1 MGRQDRR
8 NQGLDA
14 AQVLGFTRAR
24 AWHGRCSD
32 LGQEVIMAHAITH
45 DALDTQVDEAV
56 ATISRDRARKKT
68 LAIGSVLGG
77 VLVLL
82 GATYAMYTYSPGK
95 APAGQVG
102 TETMKQ
108 FTP

>member
-1 MGRQDRR
+1 
-8 NQGLDA
+8 
-14 AQVLGFTRAR
+14 
-24 AWHGRCSD
+24 
-32 LGQEVIMAHAITH
+32 MAHAITH
-45 DALDTQVDEAV
+45 EELGDDIDRAVQIIGRDRTRKLTLAV
-56 ATISRDRARKKT
+56 AAL
-68 LAIGSVLGG
+68 LAG
-77 VLVLL
+77 VVALL

>member
-1 MGRQDRR
+1 
-8 NQGLDA
+8 
-14 AQVLGFTRAR
+14 
-24 AWHGRCSD
+24 
-32 LGQEVIMAHAITH
+32 MAHAITH
-45 DALDTQVDEAV
+45 DVLDNQVDEAV
-56 ATISRDRARKKT
+56 AIISRDRARKKT